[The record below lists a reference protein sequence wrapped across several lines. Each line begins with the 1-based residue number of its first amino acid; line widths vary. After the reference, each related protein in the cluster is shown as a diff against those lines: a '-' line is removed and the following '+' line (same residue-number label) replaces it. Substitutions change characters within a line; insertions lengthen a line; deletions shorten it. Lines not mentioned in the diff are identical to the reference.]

1 MENSATPPPQT
12 IRRRP
17 QRGTFY
23 ILQVVLGVAF
33 ILATLFTAWTDPGL
47 FPTDLRKN
55 LTAGLAPQTTVQ
67 PIDATTPTPRS
78 KPLIGIVAGHS
89 GNDSGAVCQDGLTEA
104 SVNETVAAY
113 VKQYLVENGYDVDI
127 LTEFDNRLNGY
138 AASTLISIHADSCDY
153 INDIATGFKVSAP
166 LANPHPDQAARLTA
180 CLRNRYAQQTGL
192 ALHNSI
198 TNDMTSYH
206 AFSEINENTPA
217 AIIEVGFLNLDRA
230 LLTQK
235 PDLLA
240 RGITDGII
248 CFLNNENISSETA
261 TPTP

>member
-1 MENSATPPPQT
+1 MENSATPPQQS

-23 ILQVVLGVAF
+23 ILQVVLGVAI

-47 FPTDLRKN
+47 FPSDLRKN
-55 LTAGLAPQTTVQ
+55 LSTGLIPQATSQV
-67 PIDATTPTPRS
+67 IDASTPTPRT

-89 GNDSGAVCQDGLTEA
+89 GNDSGAVCTDGLTEA
-104 SVNETVAAY
+104 SVNEAVAAY
-113 VKQYLVENGYDVDI
+113 VKQYLIERGYDVDI
-127 LTEFDNRLNGY
+127 LKEFDDQLNGY
-138 AASTLISIHADSCDY
+138 TASTLISIHADSCDY
-153 INDIATGFKVSAP
+153 INDVATGFKVSAP

-180 CLRNRYAQQTGL
+180 CLRNRYAQKTGL
-192 ALHNSI
+192 TLHNSI

-240 RGITDGII
+240 QGITDGIV

>member
-1 MENSATPPPQT
+1 MENSATPPQQA
-12 IRRRP
+12 ILRRP

-47 FPTDLRKN
+47 FPSDLRKN
-55 LTAGLAPQTTVQ
+55 LTAGLGPQVTSQ
-67 PIDATTPTPRS
+67 PIDASTPTPRT

-89 GNDSGAVCQDGLTEA
+89 GNDSGAVCPDGQTEV
-104 SVNETVAAY
+104 SVNEAVAAY
-113 VKQYLVENGYDVDI
+113 VKQYLVERGYDVDI
-127 LTEFDNRLNGY
+127 LKEFDDRLNGY
-138 AASTLISIHADSCDY
+138 MASTLISIHADSCDY
-153 INDIATGFKVSAP
+153 INDLATGFKVSAP

-180 CLRNRYAQQTGL
+180 CLRNRYAQKTGL

-206 AFSEINENTPA
+206 AFSEINGNTPA

-230 LLTQK
+230 ILTQK
-235 PDLLA
+235 PDILA
-240 RGITDGII
+240 QGITDGIV
-248 CFLNNENISSETA
+248 CFLNNENISNETA